1 MILPVNRTRGAK
13 KINSRIDKSLLIK
26 PTNQPTTTLNQP
38 QKQHWTLTKSQNTRQ
53 KIPLNKYYII
63 IIMRNLPMSRTE
75 FQIFEDDSFYFL
87 YVTDKIRI
95 ETDGSHGLIL
105 EYRGSFKQELIDI
118 NYYLDLP
125 NDEAAYLQQ
134 SLVNTELD
142 IVIKA
147 VNVLHNNLNLEFLS
161 YPL

>member
-1 MILPVNRTRGAK
+1 
-13 KINSRIDKSLLIK
+13 
-26 PTNQPTTTLNQP
+26 
-38 QKQHWTLTKSQNTRQ
+38 
-53 KIPLNKYYII
+53 
-63 IIMRNLPMSRTE
+63 MSRTE
-75 FQIFEDDSFYFL
+75 FQTFEDDSFYFL

-105 EYRGSFKQELIDI
+105 EHRGSFKQELIDI

-125 NDEAAYLQQ
+125 SDEAAYFQQ

-147 VNVLHNNLNLEFLS
+147 MNVLHNNLNLEFLS

>member
-1 MILPVNRTRGAK
+1 
-13 KINSRIDKSLLIK
+13 
-26 PTNQPTTTLNQP
+26 
-38 QKQHWTLTKSQNTRQ
+38 
-53 KIPLNKYYII
+53 
-63 IIMRNLPMSRTE
+63 MSRTE
-75 FQIFEDDSFYFL
+75 FQTFEDDSFYFL

-105 EYRGSFKQELIDI
+105 EYRGSFKQELID
-118 NYYLDLP
+118 LDLP

>member
-1 MILPVNRTRGAK
+1 
-13 KINSRIDKSLLIK
+13 
-26 PTNQPTTTLNQP
+26 
-38 QKQHWTLTKSQNTRQ
+38 
-53 KIPLNKYYII
+53 
-63 IIMRNLPMSRTE
+63 MRNLPKSRTE
-75 FQIFEDDSFYFL
+75 FQTFEDDSFYFL